1 MKKTNFLLPE
11 HWAGQLINGDEES
24 LTVTDKRQLKTW
36 LEINQPGECMGI
48 VDSDPIEASFYW
60 NHDASE
66 VMNLGCN
73 CLVYC
78 FIK

>member
-11 HWAGQLINGDEES
+11 HWAGFLINGDEES
-24 LTVTDKRQLKTW
+24 LTVTEKRQLKTW
-36 LEINQPGECMGI
+36 LDINQPGECMGI
-48 VDSDPIEASFYW
+48 VGSEAFFYW
-60 NHDASE
+60 NHDAIE
-66 VMNLGCN
+66 MTNLGCN